1 MPLTVNNI
9 PNTSTTPRT
18 SAEKAALDPKAQ
30 IYNLLKK
37 SNEEAKKRKI
47 NSVKFEG
54 VILYTGYMDYETFS
68 SSYEAEFVKRI
79 FNKPDKSTETP
90 LIATSIVFIKD
101 ICSCLPAIK
110 EKDFFEKLQSLSK
123 ENSSKPKKGNNF
135 SRKLIDDLKNQLKI
149 GNNSKF
155 QEDFKRISRYPR
167 AFCATNASM
176 KPAVMDTVIVEFD
189 RNYDFS
195 KCKILRKTSSS
206 NY

>member
-18 SAEKAALDPKAQ
+18 SAENASLDPKTQ
-30 IYNLLKK
+30 IFNILKK
-37 SNEEAKKRKI
+37 SNEAAKRKKI
-47 NSVKFEG
+47 NSVKFEA

-68 SSYEAEFVKRI
+68 NSYETEFVKRI
-79 FNKPDKSTETP
+79 FNKPENSKDTP

-110 EKDFFEKLQSLSK
+110 EKDFFEKLQSLSR
-123 ENSSKPKKGNNF
+123 ENSSKPKKGKNS
-135 SRKLIDDLKNQLKI
+135 SRKLIDDLKSQLKI
-149 GNNSKF
+149 ENNSKYL
-155 QEDFKRISRYPR
+155 EDFKRISRYPR
-167 AFCATNASM
+167 AFCAQNSSI

-189 RNYDFS
+189 REYDFS

-206 NY
+206 N